1 MEFDLIAF
9 TLHPTTEVFECCRK
23 VDLLLIAD
31 FFDISVPRETS
42 KRTTK
47 QVLRDRFV
55 ETGIVPEATTMED
68 VSPDVGLGDVSDRAL
83 PNVDP
88 VLAIKMKELD
98 LLINQEE
105 RETLLVKL
113 HLIEAETDQACRLQ
127 QFKYQDL
134 KDRPVPVTES
144 GVYKGSPVF
153 AAERPTSP
161 LLQTEHFSGLPSD
174 LSCVLA
180 SG

>member
-9 TLHPTTEVFECCRK
+9 TLHPTTEVFERCRK

-55 ETGIVPEATTMED
+55 ETGIL
-68 VSPDVGLGDVSDRAL
+68 PDMGLGDVSDRAL

-105 RETLLVKL
+105 RETLLGKL
-113 HLIEAETDQACRLQ
+113 RLIEAETDQACRLQ